1 MSVIQPQV
9 DCSSAAEFLDALS
22 PLGAYFKETKL
33 SDAWLFRGQG
43 QDKPLI
49 PSAFR
54 KEDFLASLMHREIHN
69 YQQRCSAERDA
80 LTRFFDIADKRGLI
94 LPDDSQQL
102 RSSLETSKS
111 PRGDS
116 NVERNGSD
124 EWQIDTIAPSLAA
137 LAQHY
142 GIPTRLLDWTRQPF
156 IAAFFAAEDALT
168 HIKEYEP
175 ANRLV
180 VWSFFFPALGK
191 HDVLDKDNDPI
202 RIVTAP
208 SATNSNL
215 KAQQGI
221 FTFLNPRYTREA
233 EGNYLPME
241 QVLEEVANGRE
252 SEQYHKVIVDC
263 KLQKFT
269 LPVSDAAQLLYLL
282 AKLDVTAS
290 FVYPGY
296 HNIIRDIEMENL
308 WR

>member
-9 DCSSAAEFLDALS
+9 DCSSSWEFLDALS

-33 SDAWLFRGQG
+33 SEAWLFRGQG
-43 QDKPLI
+43 QDRPLI

-54 KEDFLASLMHREIHN
+54 KTDNLALLMRRDILN
-69 YQQRCSAERDA
+69 YTQRCSAERDA
-80 LTRFFDIADKRGLI
+80 VTRFFDIADKRGLV
-94 LPDDSQQL
+94 LPDDSQRL

-111 PRGDS
+111 PRGDF
-116 NVERNGSD
+116 NVGRKGSD
-124 EWQIDTIAPSLAA
+124 EWRMDTVAPSLLA

-142 GIPTRLLDWTRQPF
+142 GIPTRLLDWTRQPL
-156 IAAFFAAEDALT
+156 IGAFFAAEDALT
-168 HIKEYEP
+168 HIKEYESES
-175 ANRLV
+175 RLV

-191 HDVLDKDNDPI
+191 QDVADNDDPI

-208 SATNSNL
+208 SVTNPNL

-221 FTFLNPRYTREA
+221 FTLLHPHYTNEA
-233 EGNYLPME
+233 EGNYLPMD
-241 QVLEEVANGRE
+241 QVLEGIANGPE
-252 SEQYHKVIVDC
+252 AEKYHKVIVGC

-296 HNIIRDIEMENL
+296 HSIIRDIEMENL
-308 WR
+308 WG